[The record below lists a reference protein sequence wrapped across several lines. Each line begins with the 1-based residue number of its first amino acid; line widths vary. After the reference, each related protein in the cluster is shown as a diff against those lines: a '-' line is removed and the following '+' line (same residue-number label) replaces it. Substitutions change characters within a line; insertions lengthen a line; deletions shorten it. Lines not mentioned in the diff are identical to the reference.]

1 METEQRQGSRIDY
14 DTRVIRLSDTKE
26 GDHWIHKRYR

>member
-1 METEQRQGSRIDY
+1 METEQWQSSRIDY

-26 GDHWIHKRYR
+26 GSLNP

>member
-26 GDHWIHKRYR
+26 GSSNP